1 MYNIKLTDEF
11 DVWLSGLKD
20 NITRLRL
27 ARRLEKASRGALGDV
42 KPVGDGVFEM
52 REHFGAGWRMYYV
65 QQGDTLIIMLAGG
78 DKSSQSRDITRAK
91 QIAIN
96 LNEVRS

>member
-20 NITRLRL
+20 NIARLRL

-42 KPVGDGVFEM
+42 KPVGEGVFEM
-52 REHFGAGWRMYYV
+52 REHFGSGWRMYYV
-65 QQGDTLIIMLAGG
+65 QHGDTLIIMLAGG
-78 DKSSQSRDITRAK
+78 DKSSQSRDIKRAK
-91 QIAIN
+91 QMATN